1 MSTEQR
7 GKLCAEYLV
16 IDYIDVKRSAGIL
29 AHSLAASGYSLAVIL
44 GEGRLAACLG
54 SACRT
59 QGLRVFRNPGIVLQA
74 QLSTQSSAAIL
85 QTGRGRGAPP
95 AETYDYFLR
104 LVRTGGISASNIN
117 AAYITRQDLLS
128 MGKKAGAQDRR
139 RGAAPITGDQDE

>member
-1 MSTEQR
+1 
-7 GKLCAEYLV
+7 LV

-29 AHSLAASGYSLAVIL
+29 ANSLAASGYSLAVIL
-44 GEGRLAACLG
+44 GEGRLASRLAACLG

-117 AAYITRQDLLS
+117 AAYITRRDLLS